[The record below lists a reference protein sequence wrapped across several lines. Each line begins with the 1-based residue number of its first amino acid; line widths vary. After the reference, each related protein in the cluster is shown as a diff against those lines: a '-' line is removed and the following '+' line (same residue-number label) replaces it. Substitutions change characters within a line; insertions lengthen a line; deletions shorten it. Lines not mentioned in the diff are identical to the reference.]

1 MNTILYILG
10 ICVLLITWVFSTSL
24 TVDSKPNSRTSFIFK
39 SVFYWFG
46 MITSFCLG
54 YLISK

>member
-1 MNTILYILG
+1 MKTIVYILG

-46 MITSFCLG
+46 MIISFCLG